1 MDELAATI
9 RDALLAQG
17 ASASTAHLLAVGMAE
32 AAHAAIERDKLERK
46 AQLLLTLGP
55 NVAAERLGVCRATV
69 YNLAHRARRK
79 SKENATA

>member
-1 MDELAATI
+1 M
-9 RDALLAQG
+9 DALTAKVREALIAEG
-17 ASASTAHLLAVGMAE
+17 ASPATAMMLAVGMAE

-46 AQLLLTLGP
+46 AQLLLALGP

>member
-1 MDELAATI
+1 MDALTAKV
-9 RDALLAQG
+9 RDALLAEG
-17 ASASTAHLLAVGMAE
+17 ASPATALLLATTFVERAND
-32 AAHAAIERDKLERK
+32 AIERDRLERK
-46 AQLLLTLGP
+46 AQLLLALGP

>member
-1 MDELAATI
+1 MDELTASIHA
-9 RDALLAQG
+9 ALLAQG
-17 ASASTAHLLAVGMAE
+17 ASPATAMMLAVGMAE

-46 AQLLLTLGP
+46 AQLLLALGP